1 MPCCPRRLCSLLLDN
16 CTMPAL
22 ILEYAYEQVRAR
34 ACTHVFAFS
43 RACTTSKFV
52 SARPCEQVREHAA
65 REAELR
71 EPEAKVKSSYLHQSI
86 DNTSCV
92 WPGIRS
98 AGWGDR
104 PSKTYQHPCARDSV
118 IPAPRPVEVHGARNL
133 EHFVLRAG
141 RKRACPPRRPG
152 NRINR
157 PLRWQPP
164 SCQRL
169 R

>member
-1 MPCCPRRLCSLLLDN
+1 MPCCPRRLCTLLLDN

-34 ACTHVFAFS
+34 ACTHVFAFA

-104 PSKTYQHPCARDSV
+104 PSKTYQHPCAHDSV
-118 IPAPRPVEVHGARNL
+118 IPAPRPVEVTEQETLSILSCEPVAN
-133 EHFVLRAG
+133 VLAHRGDQATE
-141 RKRACPPRRPG
+141 
-152 NRINR
+152 
-157 PLRWQPP
+157 
-164 SCQRL
+164 
-169 R
+169 